1 MTDQARFA
9 RRAVRALCLLSALL
23 LPSATPAQ
31 VVKPPL
37 LVARPP
43 THVPP
48 AVAEPVAVPISLTGS
63 DGSGLEIVSI
73 TASAVIED
81 PLAFTELRLVFKN
94 PEPRI
99 REGRFR
105 ITLPS
110 GATVSRFAMR
120 IGDRFQEGEVVEQ
133 QAARVAYED
142 FLHRRQDPAL
152 LETEAGNEFSAR
164 VFPIPANAT
173 KELILSYSQELT
185 RRDEP
190 YRLPL
195 RGLPKLGALSIRA
208 LVSKAVAGTAQPA
221 SSLGGQ
227 RAQHEVVEVDKRDFM
242 PDRDFEVVHNGS
254 AARLGLRHDNL
265 VAARIV
271 PLAES
276 GARDPVSSL
285 FVLIDTSA
293 SRALGLR
300 DEIAATEGLL
310 AELAKAADAQ
320 LTVAAFDQEVTTIYT
335 GKARAVGDSVA
346 KAVTARR
353 ALGASDL
360 DGALRWLSGAL
371 AKQRH
376 TRVLLVTDGV
386 ATVGGIG
393 ADKLR
398 PQVKALAALG
408 VERLDVLAVGGIRDD
423 QLLSRLVTAGLA
435 HDGVVLDSARP
446 ADLLA
451 QKLTRATRSGLTV
464 QIDGAGWVW
473 PNVLNGVQPGDE
485 VVVYADLPADRQFGI
500 KIAGAPLKL
509 AGALASVERPLLER
523 AWVKARI
530 GRLAEQRDNASA
542 SDADLADA
550 LKKQAIELS
559 TKYRVL
565 SPFTSLLV
573 LETEQDY
580 ARFGIERRALADI
593 LTVGP
598 AGITLLQRG
607 GSAPVVAQ
615 PVIAQIASEPSDGV
629 AEGGNAQVRQ
639 RAAPPPPPSSP
650 SPAKSSAAR
659 DDRRMEEAAASSGG
673 ALADRLGAAEE
684 DKGFGSAGQGVG
696 GGGQSPRGGPGQSAP
711 AAQAAARPAA
721 APAPVPMPSTTAELA
736 RERSAPRVAR
746 DEAAPRA
753 SEPEREERAEPS
765 RRMAA
770 APAAKRAQQA
780 PIEGEL
786 KNVLDLLR
794 AGKKQAAL
802 ALALS
807 WRERDAGDVLA
818 LVALGES
825 WESLGQM
832 DAAARAY
839 GSIVDLFPGRADMR
853 RFAGERLERVRGAAA
868 LALAVDTYRK
878 AVEQRPDHPASH
890 RLLGFALLKQG
901 HARAAF
907 EALLV
912 GAQRSYPSGRFRGVE
927 RILAEDLG
935 LAAAAWMKQEPALAS
950 DIRERLTRAGGQL
963 ENAPSLRF
971 VLNWETDANDVDF
984 HIHDGKGGHASYS
997 AMHLPS
1003 GGDLYA
1009 DVTTGYGPECFTIRG
1024 PKSGRAFPYR
1034 LQAHYYSRGPMGY
1047 GMGKL
1052 QVIEHDGRGGLSFEE
1067 RPFVVMQD
1075 GAFVEL
1081 GSVRGGG
1088 VLAIAQ

>member
-1 MTDQARFA
+1 MTEQARFA
-9 RRAVRALCLLSALL
+9 QRTLRALCLMSAFL

-31 VVKPPL
+31 VAKPPL

-43 THVPP
+43 THIPTALPASKPAPVP
-48 AVAEPVAVPISLTGS
+48 VPISLTGS

-73 TASAVIED
+73 SASSVIED

-94 PEPRI
+94 PEPRV

-164 VFPIPANAT
+164 VFPIPAHAT

-185 RRDEP
+185 RGDEP

-195 RGLPKLGALSIRA
+195 HGLPKLGALSIRA
-208 LVSKAVAGTAQPA
+208 LVSKAVAGTGAPA

-227 RAQHEVVEVDKRDFM
+227 RAQHEVIEVDKRDFM
-242 PDRDFEVVHNGS
+242 PDRDFEVAHSGS

-271 PLAES
+271 PLAENGS
-276 GARDPVSSL
+276 RDPVASL

-300 DEIAATEGLL
+300 DELVATEGVLN
-310 AELAKAADAQ
+310 ELAKTSDAP
-320 LTVAAFDQEVTTIYT
+320 LTVVAFDQEVTPIYSGT
-335 GKARAVGDSVA
+335 LRGRGDSVH
-346 KAVTARR
+346 KGVFARR

-360 DGALRWLSGAL
+360 DGALGWLAGTL
-371 AKQRH
+371 GKQRH
-376 TRVLLVTDGV
+376 ARVLLVTDGV
-386 ATVGGIG
+386 ATAGGIG

-398 PQVKALAALG
+398 PRVKALGALG
-408 VERLDVLAVGGIRDD
+408 VTRLDVLAVGGIRDE

-435 HDGVVLDSARP
+435 NDGVVLDSARP
-446 ADLLA
+446 VELLS

-464 QIDGAGWVW
+464 QVDGAGWVW

-485 VVVYADLPADRQFGI
+485 VVVYADLPRDKPFGI
-500 KIAGAPLKL
+500 KVAGTPLKL

-530 GRLAEQRDNASA
+530 GRLSEQRDNAMA

-598 AGITLLQRG
+598 TGVALLHRADV
-607 GSAPVVAQ
+607 APVVAS
-615 PVIAQIASEPSDGV
+615 PVVPQIATEPADLASDG
-629 AEGGNAQVRQ
+629 ASVRS
-639 RAAPPPPPSSP
+639 RTAPPPPASP
-650 SPAKSSAAR
+650 PPAKSSAAR
-659 DDRRMEEAAASSGG
+659 DDRQVREEGPASSGG
-673 ALADRLGAAEE
+673 AMADGFGQGERSLGALS
-684 DKGFGSAGQGVG
+684 GRGIG
-696 GGGQSPRGGPGQSAP
+696 GGGVPASRGGPGQSAP
-711 AAQAAARPAA
+711 AAPPRPQAEQAAASVARP
-721 APAPVPMPSTTAELA
+721 APAPSMAMDRDEEAP
-736 RERSAPRVAR
+736 REREAMNEEAR
-746 DEAAPRA
+746 A
-753 SEPEREERAEPS
+753 PS
-765 RRMAA
+765 RRVAA
-770 APAAKRAQQA
+770 EAAAKRAQLA
-780 PIEGEL
+780 PVEGEL
-786 KNVLDLLR
+786 KKVLDLLH
-794 AGKKQAAL
+794 AGKKQPAL
-802 ALALS
+802 ALALA

-825 WESLGQM
+825 WESLG
-832 DAAARAY
+832 DLASAARAY
-839 GSIVDLFPGRADMR
+839 GSIIDLFPGRADMR
-853 RFAGERLERVRGAAA
+853 RFAGERLERVRVASA
-868 LALAVDTYRK
+868 LALAVDTYEK

-890 RLLGFALLKQG
+890 RLLAFALLKQG
-901 HARAAF
+901 KAHAAF
-907 EALLV
+907 DALVV

-935 LAAAAWMKQEPALAS
+935 LAAAAWSKQEPALATE
-950 DIRERLTRAGGQL
+950 IRERLARAGGQV
-963 ENAPSLRF
+963 EDAPSLRF

-1024 PKSGRAFPYR
+1024 PKSARAFPYR

-1052 QVIEHDGRGGLSFEE
+1052 EVVEHDGRGGLTFEE

-1081 GSVRGGG
+1081 GSVRGGAT
-1088 VLAIAQ
+1088 LAIAK